1 MYNYAAGSYS
11 AYSFKGQL
19 DNVRVYDQTLTL
31 NEVKWLAID
40 PPPTSGSGVLRSTAV
55 STYSVSTIEPAIG
68 KLPTYA
74 ILAGQA
80 FLPSASILADVMPS
94 VRQVSSLAD
103 RVDAVLRDATY
114 VPANKVFGPARSRVD
129 AALATVDAEKSPLFS
144 DDQIERVLD
153 GLSLQGLKNTKV
165 LSAVDAC
172 FWR

>member
-1 MYNYAAGSYS
+1 
-11 AYSFKGQL
+11 
-19 DNVRVYDQTLTL
+19 
-31 NEVKWLAID
+31 
-40 PPPTSGSGVLRSTAV
+40 
-55 STYSVSTIEPAIG
+55 
-68 KLPTYA
+68 
-74 ILAGQA
+74 
-80 FLPSASILADVMPS
+80 MPS